1 MTASIVLAD
10 ATRAFDREYTYR
22 VPETMR
28 LKPGMRVLVPFG
40 RTNELRDGWVISVL
54 NEADSMPAHD
64 ETGPTQDATGPTDAS
79 ARSANGF
86 GELQLSL
93 AGVPGLQPPP
103 VRKATRRI
111 KDIAQLVDAEPLLG
125 DDLLRL
131 ARWMRDRFFCT
142 WHQAL
147 SCMLPSGARLV
158 QKADGTFGRRDAG
171 KTRRAMTPLI
181 AREQFEAMV
190 AEGVFRS
197 LHHVHVLEAL
207 FDEGTCPVDE
217 LYLLPGVNANTLL
230 TMKKKGW
237 IGETRLETD
246 RDPFACLVVREQPV
260 PDPTGEQENAFRM
273 LEPLLDTLPSTDG
286 FPEALVYG
294 VTGSGKTELYLRLI
308 EACLQRGRGAIMLV
322 PEISLTPQTVER
334 FIGRFGSRVAV
345 LHSRLSIGERYDQ
358 WRRIRSGELDVVVGA
373 RSAVFAPLAR
383 LGAILID
390 EEHEGAYKA
399 ENSPRFDARLV
410 ARARCNLTGS
420 LLVYGSATPS
430 IETFHRSE
438 QNKIRRVDLRQ
449 RVAGRPLPEVT
460 LVDMRDELARGNRSS
475 FSTLLSQA
483 LAANRAAGEQAI
495 LFLNRRGLAAFL
507 LCRDCRQVVK
517 CPNCSV
523 SLVLHRKGRLVCH
536 HCGHLQPTPAAC
548 PACGTGGLLAIGTGT
563 QRLEQDLTERTDG
576 YRVVRMDLDTTTG
589 KEGHR
594 RQLEQ
599 FRAGGADILVG
610 TQMVA
615 KGHDFPN
622 VTLVGILSADAML
635 ASGDYRASERTFQLL
650 AQAAGRAGRAE
661 KPGRV
666 IIQAYNVD
674 DFSLQAVLS
683 HDYEG
688 FYRQEIALRQR
699 LQLPPFTHVGLL
711 LVTAADPKAGESAVR
726 LVARHVAERTEDPGM
741 LLSEPLPAPIP
752 LLNGRHR
759 FRIIARH
766 ASVRALQEL
775 LSSAL
780 DACRKPLAALE
791 ADLTVDIDP
800 GSLT

>member
-10 ATRAFDREYTYR
+10 CTRAFDREYTYR
-22 VPETMR
+22 IPEGMR
-28 LKPGMRVLVPFG
+28 LAPGIRVLVPFG
-40 RTNELRDGWVISVL
+40 RSNELRDGWVVAVQ
-54 NEADSMPAHD
+54 ED
-64 ETGPTQDATGPTDAS
+64 DAAPVS
-79 ARSANGF
+79 
-86 GELQLSL
+86 QH
-93 AGVPGLQPPP
+93 P
-103 VRKATRRI
+103 VRTTPVRLKTVAE
-111 KDIAQLVDAEPLLG
+111 QVDAEPLLG
-125 DDLLRL
+125 DDLMRV

-158 QKADGTFGRRDAG
+158 QKADGSYSRRDAG
-171 KTRRAMTPLI
+171 KTRRAMMPVLT
-181 AREQFEAMV
+181 REQFEAMV
-190 AEGVFRS
+190 TEGAFRS

-237 IGETRLETD
+237 IEETRLEAE
-246 RDPFACLVVREQPV
+246 RDPFASLMVREAPV
-260 PDPTGEQENAFRM
+260 PDPTDEQEAAYRT
-273 LEPLLDTLPSTDG
+273 LEPLFDAQPSAEG
-286 FPEALVYG
+286 FPEALIHG

-308 EACLQRGRGAIMLV
+308 EACLQRGKGAIILV

-399 ENSPRFDARLV
+399 ENSPRYDARLV
-410 ARARCNLTGS
+410 ARARCNLTGG

-430 IETFHRSE
+430 LETYYRAE
-438 QNKIRRVDLRQ
+438 QGKILRVNLTQ
-449 RVAGRPLPEVT
+449 RVAGRALPDVT
-460 LVDMRDELARGNRSS
+460 LVDMREELARGNRSH
-475 FSTLLSQA
+475 FSSLLTRE
-483 LAANRAAGEQAI
+483 LAANRQAGEQAI

-507 LCRDCRQVVK
+507 LCRDCGQVMK

-523 SLVLHRKGRLVCH
+523 SLVLHRNGRLVCH
-536 HCGHLQPTPAAC
+536 HCGHLEMTPAAC
-548 PACGTGGLLAIGTGT
+548 PACATGRLQAIGMGT
-563 QRLEQDLTERTDG
+563 QRLEQDLTAKTDG
-576 YRVVRMDLDTTTG
+576 YRVVRMDLDTTVG

-599 FRAGGADILVG
+599 FRDGGADILVG

-635 ASGDYRASERTFQLL
+635 SSGDFRASERTFQLL

-666 IIQAYNVD
+666 IVQAYNVD

-699 LQLPPFTHVGLL
+699 LQLPPFTHIGLI
-711 LVTAADPKAGESAVR
+711 LVTAPDQKAGEAGAQ
-726 LVARHVAERTEDPGM
+726 LVARHLDTPAIAGVKGLQLSDPM
-741 LLSEPLPAPIP
+741 PAPLP
-752 LLNGRHR
+752 LLNGRYR
-759 FRIIARH
+759 FRIIVRH
-766 ASVRALQEL
+766 PTVRVLQDLLGDALEK
-775 LSSAL
+775 
-780 DACRKPLAALE
+780 CRKPLAE
-791 ADLTVDIDP
+791 MDADLTVDIDP
-800 GSLT
+800 GSMA